1 KSSKSF
7 KIEQPVEKT
16 PKSTNPPIIP
26 ELRIEKRS
34 ETDIHEKPDRPD
46 NWDSDGFVPD
56 NRYNYLTIFNGVVN
70 NVTVGLGGVDDN
82 QVLPIQFTPGSLE
95 IWLMSAPPPNQ
106 HLQYSVL
113 KFRTNPLSQVVCE
126 NNQFFYLTFE
136 SNGQTFA
143 AVELRL
149 VDNYN
154 FRPWIKFEMDYNSDQ
169 EWIPLNTDQVELFGV
184 EQMDNIYHT
193 YQLPEGAVS
202 LGYHS
207 INQDG
212 SINGISTDYPIRDEI
227 SNIS

>member
-1 KSSKSF
+1 MPSDLSH
-7 KIEQPVEKT
+7 Q
-16 PKSTNPPIIP
+16 N
-26 ELRIEKRS
+26 
-34 ETDIHEKPDRPD
+34 PD

-56 NRYNYLTIFNGVVN
+56 NRYNYLTFNGVVN

-82 QVLPIQFTPGSLE
+82 EVLPIQFTPGSLE

-136 SNGQTFA
+136 SNGQLFGV
-143 AVELRL
+143 VELRL

-212 SINGISTDYPIRDEI
+212 SINGINTDYPIIAIGIEAKKNNFQILRNPEGSNETAMRIYARFKI
-227 SNIS
+227 SNQEFRL